1 MIFSHPIGEKRK
13 NAARECRV
21 ARKKEAEIKRIEL
34 AWLLLYRFSRTKICC
49 LTETKRDAMK
59 KLILATAVAASFVAS
74 FAHAE
79 DAPKPDNEVTF
90 NAAVV
95 SDYRYRGISQTRFDP
110 ALQVGA
116 DYTNNPTGL
125 YAGTWLTNIK
135 WIKDSVGAG
144 GKGNIEWDLYAGKR
158 GDIGAGFTYDVG
170 GLYYYYPSNNY
181 ANIAKN
187 ANTFELYG
195 QVGYGPGYFKYSH
208 ALTTLFGTANSKNSQ
223 YYDLGANF
231 DTFYGVTLGLHV
243 GHQTVEH
250 NSPLSYTDW
259 KIGLSKT
266 FDDLAGITLGVAYV
280 GTNAKDGSYMSPV
293 SDGAKNLGKN
303 GVVVSL
309 SKTF

>member
-1 MIFSHPIGEKRK
+1 
-13 NAARECRV
+13 
-21 ARKKEAEIKRIEL
+21 
-34 AWLLLYRFSRTKICC
+34 
-49 LTETKRDAMK
+49 MK
-59 KLILATAVAASFVAS
+59 KLILATAVAASFVTS

-95 SDYRYRGISQTRFDP
+95 SDYRYRGLTQTRFDP

-116 DYTNNPTGL
+116 DYTHNPTGL

-135 WIKDSVGAG
+135 WIKDSVGNG

-158 GDIGAGFTYDVG
+158 GDIGGGFTYDVG
-170 GLYYYYPSNNY
+170 GLYYYYPRNNY

-195 QVGYGPGYFKYSH
+195 QVGYGPAYFKYSQS
-208 ALTTLFGTANSKNSQ
+208 LTNLFGATNSKYSQ
-223 YYDLGANF
+223 YYDLGGNF
-231 DTFYGVTLGLHV
+231 ETYYGVMLGLHL
-243 GHQTVEH
+243 GHQTIH
-250 NSPLSYTDW
+250 GSPAASSYNDW

-280 GTNAKDGSYMSPV
+280 GTDLKDGVSTTPA
-293 SDGAKNLGKN
+293 SDGSKNVGKN
-303 GVVVSL
+303 GVVFSL